1 VREAADNSG
10 FGSGAVL
17 CRATGDR
24 AGIVEVLGVVSQR
37 KSFQMPGRI
46 EMGFKPRVPS
56 PLDKPVQ
63 TVEFEC
69 DTCKKKFH
77 STSRNKGKRYCGDCR
92 VKKF

>member
-1 VREAADNSG
+1 
-10 FGSGAVL
+10 
-17 CRATGDR
+17 
-24 AGIVEVLGVVSQR
+24 
-37 KSFQMPGRI
+37 MPGRI
-46 EMGFKPRVPS
+46 EMASAPRVPS